1 MQYIRLWVG
10 EVKGII
16 ILTAPGVMDC
26 SFGCARNR
34 KEAKMNESE
43 MIGTSLKAI
52 EHELRGIR
60 EELRK
65 LRLGPEDY

>member
-1 MQYIRLWVG
+1 MG
-10 EVKGII
+10 ECICII
-16 ILTAPGVMDC
+16 ILTPPGVMEC
-26 SFGCARNR
+26 GFGCARNR
-34 KEAKMNESE
+34 KDINMNESE

>member
-1 MQYIRLWVG
+1 
-10 EVKGII
+10 
-16 ILTAPGVMDC
+16 
-26 SFGCARNR
+26 
-34 KEAKMNESE
+34 MNESE